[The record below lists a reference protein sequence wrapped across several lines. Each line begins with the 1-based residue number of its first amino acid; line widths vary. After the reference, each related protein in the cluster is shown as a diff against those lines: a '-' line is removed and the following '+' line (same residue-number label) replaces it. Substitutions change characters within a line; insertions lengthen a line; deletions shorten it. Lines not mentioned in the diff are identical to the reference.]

1 MRLFYLF
8 IVSALCGLSALTAE
22 RTVRV
27 LYYGAPEGSNLQKAF
42 LYAGLTE
49 SIPVSLNRSNFSDQI
64 PIPEE
69 AEVLRVLPE
78 LLGEDEVFPA
88 GTPSV
93 SIPTTWEDTL
103 LIFFHNPKNK
113 VMPIRIA
120 KINASSGIFNPGE
133 LYWINMSDV
142 FVGGTVGGQKLRLP
156 PKKTVVMKCPS
167 EDRECA
173 VKLGFVVKGETS
185 RRSLIRQ
192 MWSINQQTRQVV
204 FILNRPA
211 PQMAGYYVLPIKE
224 PRMEK
229 E

>member
-8 IVSALCGLSALTAE
+8 IVAALCGLSALSAE

-27 LYYGAPEGSNLQKAF
+27 LYYGAHEGSNLQKAF

-49 SIPVSLNRSNFSDQI
+49 SIPVTLNRSNFSDQI

-78 LLGEDEVFPA
+78 LLGEDEAFPK
-88 GTPSV
+88 GTPLIA
-93 SIPTTWEDTL
+93 IPTTWADTL
-103 LIFFHNPKNK
+103 LIFFHDPTNS

-120 KINASSGIFNPGE
+120 KINASAGIFNPDE

-142 FVGGTVGGQKLRLP
+142 FVGGTVGGQKLRLS

-173 VKLGFVVKGETS
+173 VKVGFVVKGETS

-192 MWSINQQTRQVV
+192 MWSINKQTRQVV

-224 PRMEK
+224 P
-229 E
+229 